1 MGKRAN
7 VGQAKGAA
15 KAPKRDPSIVGVEQG
30 IHMAVEANLLDSSV
44 SKMLEAMVAG
54 AFGTPAADRHETQIK
69 VIKMLEETMQSVT
82 GHLQGKLDEASGE
95 VTNLESSKGELDGK
109 AKAAAD
115 ASSEASNAADSAA
128 SALVQAGKDLKER
141 ESALKGKRAA
151 EKKAEKSLS
160 NATAAQATFAG
171 GVDSHFKPL
180 QSGEFGETSPE
191 AHKDSLIPLLKGA
204 GIEESLFLAFPSSC
218 VKTLSDRTSFDTM
231 VFQEVAKAVEASL
244 ETLGKDVAEAASA
257 VESCAAETKT
267 AEQAVEDA
275 SSAKQAAEAALE
287 QATAKKVEAAE
298 LAAQAQ
304 GESDNFEP
312 TFKKAV
318 AAKDGFRAEL
328 ENFTVYNIGCLEL
341 LRDGSDASVAA
352 SAGA

>member
-1 MGKRAN
+1 
-7 VGQAKGAA
+7 
-15 KAPKRDPSIVGVEQG
+15 
-30 IHMAVEANLLDSSV
+30 
-44 SKMLEAMVAG
+44 MVAG

-141 ESALKGKRAA
+141 ESALKGKR
-151 EKKAEKSLS
+151 EAEKSLS

-341 LRDGSDASVAA
+341 LRDGSA
-352 SAGA
+352 